1 MSEWKNVR
9 NFVGIH
15 LCRQYSTALPWNVV
29 LSCLQNRIFDFFEGN
44 HPEKVASVQE
54 AQDRPERRTPPPN
67 YTPPPEYLDALA
79 QEAQL
84 QNGTLEERITDL
96 YRVMGTRSIVAAF
109 TAAEVRQTA
118 GRQLG
123 ITESEDETD
132 RSSLGPETPI
142 HLGCFSNPCTECT
155 RREKYNRT
163 LVLYTIPHK

>member
-1 MSEWKNVR
+1 MRLDV
-9 NFVGIH
+9 
-15 LCRQYSTALPWNVV
+15 T
-29 LSCLQNRIFDFFEGN
+29 
-44 HPEKVASVQE
+44 PEKVASEE
-54 AQDRPERRTPPPN
+54 AQDRPEGRTPPPPN

-109 TAAEVRQTA
+109 TAAEVRRTA

-132 RSSLGPETPI
+132 RSSSGPETPI
-142 HLGCFSNPCTECT
+142 HLGCFSNPCTKCA
-155 RREKYNRT
+155 RRE
-163 LVLYTIPHK
+163 